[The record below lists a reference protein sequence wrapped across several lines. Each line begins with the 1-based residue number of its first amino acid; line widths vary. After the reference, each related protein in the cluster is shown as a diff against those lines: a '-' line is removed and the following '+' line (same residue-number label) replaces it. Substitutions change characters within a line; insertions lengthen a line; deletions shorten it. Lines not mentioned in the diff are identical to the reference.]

1 MTLNSKCAVSNV
13 PIRKY
18 FINKQSKQTSS
29 NWICDQADA
38 FARGVDPLLTVSIS
52 GDMAKAKNLASADEG
67 QEEDFRTRMFK
78 AHPLSVTLS
87 IRTGKS
93 EVGLLDEGIKNFT
106 YWPRRGPILSHE
118 KILRPSPNA
127 DTGEASESDDDTV
140 EFSVQSTPEHRWL
153 IVVPIIFRSTGRPQN
168 PSKFCFSSAK
178 VLRESRGSF
187 AEEFR

>member
-106 YWPRRGPILSHE
+106 YWPRRGPILSHDN
-118 KILRPSPNA
+118 IPRPSPN
-127 DTGEASESDDDTV
+127 
-140 EFSVQSTPEHRWL
+140 
-153 IVVPIIFRSTGRPQN
+153 
-168 PSKFCFSSAK
+168 K
-178 VLRESRGSF
+178 VLTHRERKGRGT
-187 AEEFR
+187 AGRWKGIRERVWKGRVQGKGKVR